1 MAEGKSTGSSLKLK
15 SVIHDDDSKDNEEG
29 KGDLPDDILS
39 LEKLSLKV
47 PEKKLLILCLG
58 GLLCHRV
65 CLKRGRNVKTN
76 RRPDTAYGSFEVYKR
91 PFCDDFVKFC
101 FERFEVGIWSSA
113 REWYMNDALDGVMR
127 GFRSKL
133 LFSWDQDRCTDS
145 GFKTLKDKKK
155 PIFLKQFTQLSA
167 LSWCKGQDTS
177 LNTLLIDNDPYKS
190 LLNPSHTAI
199 FPDEY
204 TVDCA
209 TDSALGPEGDL
220 RVYLEGLAD
229 AKDVPSYVKD
239 HPFGKPAITP
249 LHPDWDFYS
258 KIVRLHSEEPIVNVP

>member
-1 MAEGKSTGSSLKLK
+1 MAEGKRTDSSLKIIP
-15 SVIHDDDSKDNEEG
+15 VIYDDDSEEDR
-29 KGDLPDDILS
+29 GDLPDDLS
-39 LEKLSLKV
+39 LDKLSLKV
-47 PEKKLLILCLG
+47 PKKKLLILCLG

-65 CLKRGRNVKTN
+65 CLKRGSGYVRTN
-76 RRPDTAYGSFEVYKR
+76 RRPDASYGSFKVYKR

-113 REWYMNDALDGVMR
+113 KEWYMNDALDGVMR

-133 LFSWDQDRCTDS
+133 LFAWDQDKCTDS
-145 GFKTLKDKKK
+145 GLKTLENRKK
-155 PIFLKQFTQLSA
+155 PIFLKQFKTLSA
-167 LSWCKGQDTS
+167 LSWCKELDTCQ
-177 LNTLLIDNDPYKS
+177 NTLLIDNDPYKA
-190 LLNPSHTAI
+190 LLNPPHTAI

-209 TDSALGPEGDL
+209 GDSALGPEGDL

-229 AKDVPSYVKD
+229 AEDVPSYVKD

-249 LHPDWDFYS
+249 LHPDWGFYS
-258 KIVRLHSEEPIVNVP
+258 KIVRRLSKESIEN